1 MVELLKRLALIAL
14 PLVLNEAQKVAAKKL
29 QPKPKG

>member
-1 MVELLKRLALIAL
+1 MKELLKRLALLAL
-14 PLVLNEAQKVAAKKL
+14 PFALSEAQKLAEKKL